1 MEPGAIDRE
10 PVTSVATKVVP
21 TSPSG
26 AAAEPPALPVAE
38 PAVDEAAAE
47 DDAADEEAAAEEL
60 PAAGVEVVLLAHA
73 VRPVSS
79 AIAAAAASRLVERIF
94 VLTCTDAL
102 VPPPSRLCVPPS
114 ASGRERLPDGFVR
127 RVPLSCCFT
136 SH

>member
-1 MEPGAIDRE
+1 MEPGAIERE

-38 PAVDEAAAE
+38 PAVDDAAA

-60 PAAGVEVVLLAHA
+60 PAAGVEVLLLAHA
-73 VRPVSS
+73 VRPVSR

-94 VLTCTDAL
+94 VLTCADAL
-102 VPPPSRLCVPPS
+102 IPPPSRPCV
-114 ASGRERLPDGFVR
+114 
-127 RVPLSCCFT
+127 
-136 SH
+136 